1 LLPCFAA
8 SFSLL
13 HCFVDLLLHCFNAS
27 LLRCLVAS
35 LIRCFVTSLL
45 RCFVAAL
52 LRCVAWSRPSARPY
66 CFLLGRRS
74 EPPRCSRSSLLREFV
89 LRCSLASSMC
99 CFAASLLR
107 CLDLGCIVVASLL
120 RHVIASLLCGSLA
133 SPLRCFAASL
143 LVEATSESR
152 FEYAIRNHFSK
163 SLVSVTLSS
172 VPFHSAPHY
181 SVN

>member
-1 LLPCFAA
+1 MN
-8 SFSLL
+8 SL
-13 HCFVDLLLHCFNAS
+13 
-27 LLRCLVAS
+27 
-35 LIRCFVTSLL
+35 
-45 RCFVAAL
+45 
-52 LRCVAWSRPSARPY
+52 
-66 CFLLGRRS
+66 
-74 EPPRCSRSSLLREFV
+74 

-172 VPFHSAPHY
+172 VRFHSAPHY
-181 SVN
+181 SVHLYARAHTSIYPVARLLSSIVRERERDSPHKLDFSLEAFGPRDGETHDF

>member
-1 LLPCFAA
+1 MLPCFAA

-13 HCFVDLLLHCFNAS
+13 HCFVDLLLHCFNTS

-52 LRCVAWSRPSARPY
+52 LRRVAWSRPSARPY

-74 EPPRCSRSSLLREFV
+74 EPPRCSRSSLLREFM
-89 LRCSLASSMC
+89 LRCSLASC
-99 CFAASLLR
+99 CFAAWTLFASSLLR
-107 CLDLGCIVVASLL
+107 CFVTSLL
-120 RHVIASLLCGSLA
+120 RCFVAPLL
-133 SPLRCFAASL
+133 RRFVASL

-163 SLVSVTLSS
+163 SLVGDAELCSIPLCSTLFRAFICTGS
-172 VPFHSAPHY
+172 
-181 SVN
+181 N